1 LSTRILIDKE
11 VELFQVG
18 DEQAIHI
25 ENQRRNIFLPNF
37 LAKLEVKKAN
47 FDGDIL
53 KVAFQKK
60 NA

>member
-1 LSTRILIDKE
+1 LIGKE
-11 VELFQVG
+11 VELFQVS